1 MVHHGP
7 AWSSMVHLSQ
17 PSETCSRRSEFPA
30 AFWTLLLLHLPGASS
45 GQHSRPSGNLDRD
58 GRHFPNRFTTDLQ
71 KPISKH
77 LGTSWNYC
85 NFEFLVVP
93 GCHRASWYNKSRS
106 WKVTS
111 RHIGDLAS
119 AWWAAPKRVWCLPA
133 SPVCGCTS
141 PKVLHKKW
149 LKGRSMA
156 YDAYGKLMPQHS
168 ALCVPSITQCHH
180 PKDQLYSWPAKVYQ
194 FITLC
199 ALQNPCNLQQLVSQ
213 SSRLSICISTSLA
226 SDQPPKCTA
235 RVQLKAL
242 RPGAPR
248 AMHRR
253 HFAPWGAAHSQ
264 KRNQCADP
272 KSATP
277 KLCVHMCTWV
287 VKSGIS
293 VLKLFIELDI
303 CKPCCCLFCYESLRP
318 CWTCSRCGVEGV
330 QDKWQMHRK
339 APHGVKIGA
348 ERSQLHSPQCV
359 SFLPMRCQ
367 WQIRTVKRCRLRMAV
382 RYKLYKATADRSRDL
397 TRAKLHAWEATW
409 HTMVTM

>member
-7 AWSSMVHLSQ
+7 AWSSMVQHGPVSAVGLSFLQ
-17 PSETCSRRSEFPA
+17 HFEFFSFCTSLGHPA
-30 AFWTLLLLHLPGASS
+30 ANIHGPAETWTEMG
-45 GQHSRPSGNLDRD
+45 GIFR
-58 GRHFPNRFTTDLQ
+58 TDLQ
-71 KPISKH
+71 QICKNQYRSTFLEH
-77 LGTSWNYC
+77 LGTTAILNSWLYH
-85 NFEFLVVP
+85 VVP

-133 SPVCGCTS
+133 SPICGCTS
-141 PKVLHKKW
+141 PKVHKKW

-199 ALQNPCNLQQLVSQ
+199 TLQNPCNLQQLVSQ
-213 SSRLSICISTSLA
+213 SSRLSICISTSMA

-242 RPGAPR
+242 RPGAPK

-293 VLKLFIELDI
+293 VLKLFIELEL

-330 QDKWQMHRK
+330 EDKWQMHRK